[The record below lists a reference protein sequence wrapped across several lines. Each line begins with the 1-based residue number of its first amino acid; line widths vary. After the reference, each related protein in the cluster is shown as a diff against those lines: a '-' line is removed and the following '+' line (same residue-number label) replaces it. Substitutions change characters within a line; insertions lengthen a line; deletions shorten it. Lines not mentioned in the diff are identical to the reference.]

1 METFCPSASCH
12 SWLPARYAAM
22 SIDMNQRAVAA
33 GATRK
38 VNFTLRSA
46 TSAVRTV
53 AASIQIQLLR
63 M

>member
-1 METFCPSASCH
+1 
-12 SWLPARYAAM
+12 M